1 MRKDPMAYWWASQG
15 RNYESAIV
23 QGTLWTAPWPDG
35 TLRQDRTRI
44 KAIRN
49 GDLVFHYAHGL
60 IRAVSRVIAEWVP
73 APRPTGY
80 PKRTPLDLD
89 AGWLVR
95 VEPIATDLILDWH
108 ELPEL
113 IAVGAPGPMDRNG
126 VPQEKYL
133 SVITDEEGQR
143 LLDRLGVSVEFD
155 SMGPPELAPVDAIWE
170 LGETDAT
177 TIGRRRREQGRLRAY
192 LLGSRD
198 SANCDICGRRLPA
211 SILVAAHIKPR
222 AVSDEDHRK
231 DFASIAMLACALG
244 CDELFE
250 RGYIIVDESGVVKPG
265 RDAKTGALQS
275 IVDGLVD
282 GKCTAHNTKTAG
294 DFADRAK
301 LVIA

>member
-1 MRKDPMAYWWASQG
+1 MAYWWASQG
-15 RNYESAIV
+15 RNYETAIV
-23 QGTLWTAPWPDG
+23 QGTLWTSPWPDG

-49 GDLVFHYAHGL
+49 GDLVLHYAHGL
-60 IRAVSRVIAEWVP
+60 VRAVSRVIAEWVP

-95 VEPIATDLILDWH
+95 VEPIATDLALDWH

-133 SVITDEEGQR
+133 SVITDDEGQR
-143 LLDRLGVSVEFD
+143 LLERLGVSVEAG
-155 SMGPPELAPVDAIWE
+155 SMNPPEPASVDEMWE

-192 LLGSRD
+192 LLDGRD
-198 SANCDICGRRLPA
+198 LASCDICGREWPA
-211 SILVAAHIKPR
+211 SLLVAAHIKPR
-222 AVSDEDHRK
+222 AVSDEEHRK

-244 CDELFE
+244 CDQLFE
-250 RGYIIVDESGVVKPG
+250 LGYVSVDEYGVVKPG
-265 RDAKTGALQS
+265 RDAETAALQS
-275 IVDGLVD
+275 IFDRLAGRN
-282 GKCTAHNTKTAG
+282 CTAHNTRTAD
-294 DFADRAK
+294 DFADRLK
-301 LVIA
+301 LVLA